1 MKFNSLGEIEEALER
16 VYERM
21 EEVLDELKVI
31 APEAAA
37 AESKAK
43 ELFARKLVSTLKT
56 SDKQPMAMREAFAR
70 IEAADKDAEA
80 KRLEVQVRLLR
91 DELNMLNSRTDSLRT
106 MAANTR
112 RIDGGR
118 N

>member
-1 MKFNSLGEIEEALER
+1 MKFNSLGEIEDALER

-21 EEVLDELKVI
+21 EEVLDELKVV

-37 AESKAK
+37 ADSKAK

-56 SDKQPMAMREAFAR
+56 SEKQPMAMREAFAR
-70 IEAADKDAEA
+70 LDSSEKDAEA
-80 KRLEVQVRLLR
+80 RQLEVQVRLLR
-91 DELNMLNSRTDSLRT
+91 DELNMLNSRVDSLRT

-112 RIDGGR
+112 RIDGGK